1 MPKVQSKEYAQFEAR
16 YFLLSCLSLDL
27 EAFGYI

>member
-1 MPKVQSKEYAQFEAR
+1 MPKVQSKDEAQFKDR